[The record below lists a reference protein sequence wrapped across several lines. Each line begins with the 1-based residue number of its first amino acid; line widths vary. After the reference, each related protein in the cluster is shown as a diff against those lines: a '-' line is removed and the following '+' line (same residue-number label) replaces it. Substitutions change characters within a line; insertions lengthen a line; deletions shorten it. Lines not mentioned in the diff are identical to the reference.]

1 MTHKTPRLL
10 RIASSPVEVPTWFRQ
25 FVSVVATASAA
36 ILYAV
41 VLGVAIHR
49 TLTESDPVFSET
61 MTRAAAAL
69 SGLVGSVV
77 TAGFARSGSGVS
89 VHVAGIGRDLIT
101 APIGWIKR
109 NFFGLADTLGLPLL
123 PEIVLWTE
131 PAETPTG
138 DPIQDAPSYEV
149 DEPTVNKTSLFLAVL
164 YFGIFF
170 VVGLTAFITS
180 IAKAQVPELLGNC
193 AWVWLGAV
201 ISSGYSFFALNS
213 DTAFI

>member
-1 MTHKTPRLL
+1 MTHKSPRLL
-10 RIASSPVEVPTWFRQ
+10 GIASSPIEVPTWFRQ

-89 VHVAGIGRDLIT
+89 VHVAGIDRDLIT
-101 APIGWIKR
+101 APIDGS
-109 NFFGLADTLGLPLL
+109 NA
-123 PEIVLWTE
+123 
-131 PAETPTG
+131 
-138 DPIQDAPSYEV
+138 
-149 DEPTVNKTSLFLAVL
+149 
-164 YFGIFF
+164 IFRAGGHWACHCCRTF
-170 VVGLTAFITS
+170 S
-180 IAKAQVPELLGNC
+180 D
-193 AWVWLGAV
+193 GAR
-201 ISSGYSFFALNS
+201 
-213 DTAFI
+213 